1 MTEDQT
7 RSALAIL
14 IILGF
19 LGFLTLVL
27 WGVVLIEQPE
37 MAKFVGAAFGF
48 LGGLVT
54 NVLFRY
60 FKEPPP

>member
-1 MTEDQT
+1 MTVDQT
-7 RSALAIL
+7 RAAIAIL

-27 WGVVLIEQPE
+27 WGVVRIEEPE

-54 NVLFRY
+54 TVLFSY
-60 FKEPPP
+60 FKEHPP

>member
-37 MAKFVGAAFGF
+37 MAKFVA
-48 LGGLVT
+48 